1 MNEQRKVWVGLGAA
15 LLAGSAATAHAADT
29 DPFNSHASHGT
40 VQLAA
45 AMGEG
50 EGEGGEGEGEGG
62 DSVDLTT
69 NDAAYLGQLGL
80 VRGHLWVGVQLYK
93 AGHTDMALTHMK
105 HPGDELYA
113 GLKPALAAR
122 DEDGFAEAL
131 TALADAVEKKQPSE
145 VVERRHMELER
156 GIANAENLHTASL
169 GTVLMSI
176 ERMVRTAADEYA
188 IGVKDGE
195 IVNMHEYQDSYGF
208 VEAAKARLEVLSD
221 MQREESPEAVA
232 EVKDQLNAVSGLWS
246 GLAPEDKLDGDASK
260 LYGAAARIQL
270 AAWELE

>member
-15 LLAGSAATAHAADT
+15 LLAGSAASAHAADT

-62 DSVDLTT
+62 GAVDLTT

-105 HPGDELYA
+105 HPGDELYT

-131 TALADAVEKKQPSE
+131 TALAEAVEQEQPTN
-145 VVERRHMELER
+145 VVERRYMALEK
-156 GIANAENLHTASL
+156 GIADAENLHTASL
-169 GTVLMSI
+169 GTILMSI

-188 IGVKDGE
+188 IGVKEGE

-208 VEAAKARLEVLSD
+208 VEAAKARLKLLSD

-246 GLAPEDKLDGDASK
+246 GLAPDGNVKGDASK